1 MPALTISPPSSPPA
15 PPVAPTNTLVL
26 AGIPQSFFHPAVIGA
41 LRDHFALYGELHTFA
56 PIRAFGRAI
65 IVYYE
70 ERAAE
75 KGKLSLDG
83 IEVGGVPGYPLV
95 TLRVY
100 RGDPTPLEPPLIQSE
115 SDSPHKRDPYHLAPP
130 SPTKNF
136 LISPP
141 GSPPVGWEPIKEEPP
156 NATPL
161 ADDLISALHKL
172 QVEQEL
178 RGNKVTQRT
187 ENGRGEILWR
197 PEETPAGVGV
207 NVEDCGQPDEPPL
220 IVEADNEE
228 EPEWSYGAPSEGK
241 PKYVLPRTSMPPPL
255 PA

>member
-1 MPALTISPPSSPPA
+1 MPALTISVSTPPLVVPA
-15 PPVAPTNTLVL
+15 APTNTLVL
-26 AGIPQSFFHPAVIGA
+26 AGIPPSFFHPVIIGA

-70 ERAAE
+70 NHAAE

-100 RGDPTPLEPPLIQSE
+100 RGDPTPLEPPT
-115 SDSPHKRDPYHLAPP
+115 SDSDDPHKRDPYHLAPP

-161 ADDLISALHKL
+161 ADDLIAALNKL
-172 QVEQEL
+172 ELEQDL
-178 RGNKVTQRT
+178 RGNKGERT

-197 PEETPAGVGV
+197 PEETLAGVGV
-207 NVEDCGQPDEPPL
+207 YVEDCGQPDETPAVT
-220 IVEADNEE
+220 VETDDE
-228 EPEWSYGAPSEGK
+228 EPEWSYGAPAEEK
-241 PKYVLPRTSMPPPL
+241 PKYVLPRTAMPPPL